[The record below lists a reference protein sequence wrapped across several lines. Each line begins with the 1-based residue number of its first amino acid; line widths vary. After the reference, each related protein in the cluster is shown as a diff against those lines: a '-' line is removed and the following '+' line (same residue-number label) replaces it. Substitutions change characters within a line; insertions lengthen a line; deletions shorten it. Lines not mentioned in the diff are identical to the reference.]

1 MRYSIKLLILLLFC
15 WQGLAQERQ
24 LSDIH
29 FKGLKKS
36 KPQYLKRLLTQ
47 KENQPY
53 DSIKVKNDL
62 ILLLR
67 EPAVSHA
74 YTRLDTLADGHYRL
88 NYHIEENKTLIPA
101 IDLWQTVNNAFAYH
115 LGLTDYNFIGR
126 GYTVGGFFRQNNFPG
141 FGLILENNN
150 FMSAKTELKLLVQQL
165 ETLEPIMVADGS
177 ANFRYRFQSVD
188 LSLGRELNLKHKIVI
203 GGGILGERYLLDQG
217 EDIVG
222 IPKTFSTTKGVGK
235 LGYTYDYIQ
244 PYYYHLS
251 GWRSQTYATHV
262 WGKSITQNNTFYTLE
277 NETSYFRRINSLGNL
292 AFRMQLG
299 IARNINSP
307 FPPFAIDNNRN
318 VRGVGNI
325 VQRGNAFWSL
335 NTEYR
340 HTLFEKG
347 WFAVQGNAFID
358 LAGIQPVN
366 TSFNTLFAGKNQY
379 QYSGLGLRLI
389 HKYIYKAVLRIDYG
403 INLDGFKKGSLVFGI
418 DQFF

>member
-1 MRYSIKLLILLLFC
+1 M
-15 WQGLAQERQ
+15 
-24 LSDIH
+24 
-29 FKGLKKS
+29 
-36 KPQYLKRLLTQ
+36 TQ
-47 KENQPY
+47 KKDQPY

-74 YTRLDTLADGHYRL
+74 YISQDTLANGHYRL

-101 IDLWQTVNNAFAYH
+101 VDLWQSVNNPFAYH
-115 LGLTDYNFIGR
+115 LGLTDYNLSGR

-150 FMSAKTELKLLVQQL
+150 FMSAKTELKFLAQQE
-165 ETLEPIMVADGS
+165 ETLESIRVADGN

-203 GGGILGERYLLDQG
+203 GERYLLEEG
-217 EDIVG
+217 ENIGTFPEV
-222 IPKTFSTTKGVGK
+222 FSTTKGVGK

-244 PYYYHLS
+244 PHYYLLS

-262 WGKSITQNNTFYTLE
+262 WGKSITDNITFFTFE
-277 NETSYFRRINSLGNL
+277 NETSYFKRIQSLGNL
-292 AFRMQLG
+292 AFKLRLG
-299 IARNINSP
+299 MARNINSS

-318 VRGVGNI
+318 VRGVGNL
-325 VQRGNAFWSL
+325 VQRGNAYWSL

-366 TSFNTLFAGKNQY
+366 TSFNTLFSRKNQY

-403 INLDGFKKGSLVFGI
+403 INLDVFKNASLVFVV
-418 DQFF
+418 DQIF

>member
-1 MRYSIKLLILLLFC
+1 MRYSIKLLFLLLFC
-15 WQGLAQERQ
+15 WQGLAQETQ
-24 LSDIH
+24 QTAIH
-29 FKGLKKS
+29 FIGLEKS

-47 KENQPY
+47 KEDQPY

-74 YTRLDTLADGHYRL
+74 YISLDTLADGHYRL

-101 IDLWQTVNNAFAYH
+101 VDLWQTVNNAFAYH
-115 LGLTDYNFIGR
+115 LGLTDYNFSGR

-150 FMSAKTELKLLVQQL
+150 FMSAKTELKFLAQQV
-165 ETLEPIMVADGS
+165 ETLEPIRVAQSS

-203 GGGILGERYLLDQG
+203 GGGIIGERYLLEEG
-217 EDIVG
+217 ENIG
-222 IPKTFSTTKGVGK
+222 TIPEVFSTTKGVGK

-244 PYYYHLS
+244 PHYYLLS

-262 WGKSITQNNTFYTLE
+262 WGKSITDNTTFFTVE
-277 NETSYFRRINSLGNL
+277 NETSYFKRINTQGNL
-292 AFRMQLG
+292 AFRLQLG

-318 VRGVGNI
+318 VRGVGNL

-358 LAGIQPVN
+358 LAGIQPIN
-366 TSFNTLFAGKNQY
+366 TSFNTLFANENQY

-403 INLDGFKKGSLVFGI
+403 INLDGFKNASLVFGV

>member
-15 WQGLAQERQ
+15 WEGLAQERQ
-24 LSDIH
+24 LSHIH

-47 KENQPY
+47 KKDQPY

-74 YTRLDTLADGHYRL
+74 YTSLDTLAGGHYRL

-101 IDLWQTVNNAFAYH
+101 VDLWQTVNNAFAYH
-115 LGLTDYNFIGR
+115 LGLTDYNFSGR

-150 FMSAKTELKLLVQQL
+150 FMSAKTELKVLAQQL

-203 GGGILGERYLLDQG
+203 GGGILGERYLLDGG

-347 WFAVQGNAFID
+347 WFAVQGNVFID

-403 INLDGFKKGSLVFGI
+403 INLDGFKNASLVFGI